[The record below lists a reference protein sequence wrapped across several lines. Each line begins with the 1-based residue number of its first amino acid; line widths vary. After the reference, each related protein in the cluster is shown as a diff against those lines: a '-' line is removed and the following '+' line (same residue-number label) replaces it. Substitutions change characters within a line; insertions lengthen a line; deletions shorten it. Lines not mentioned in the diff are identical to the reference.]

1 MAGNLLNQL
10 FRGGSG
16 PFGEPVHT
24 NTHTYVRTH
33 TQRRARTDE
42 AAKDTDCGDA
52 DWPSGKKKVDS
63 DVGIWDLGSKTEKQF
78 VLVDMAESFINTW
91 LTRTLLGL
99 MP

>member
-10 FRGGSG
+10 FRGRKRGFRRA
-16 PFGEPVHT
+16 P
-24 NTHTYVRTH
+24 VRTDTH
-33 TQRRARTDE
+33 IHADVYTQTRR
-42 AAKDTDCGDA
+42 AKDTDCRDA
-52 DWPSGKKKVDS
+52 DWPSSEKVDS
-63 DVGIWDLGSKTEKQF
+63 GVGIWDLGSMREKQF